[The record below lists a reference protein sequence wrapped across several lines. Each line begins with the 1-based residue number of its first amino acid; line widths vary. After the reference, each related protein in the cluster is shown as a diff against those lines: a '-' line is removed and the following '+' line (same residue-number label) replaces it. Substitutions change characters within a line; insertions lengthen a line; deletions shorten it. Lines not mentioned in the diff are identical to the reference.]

1 MAQLKDLI
9 VTGVARFVN
18 KINGDITGDAGTVGG
33 KVITDTYSGTST
45 NGMSGKAVKSA
56 IDALDGTVSGSA
68 GTSKT
73 LTAFSQTDGKVSAT
87 FGDISITKS
96 QVSDFPTLGTAAAK
110 DVPSSGNA
118 STTQVV
124 MGNDT
129 RLSDSRTPTSHSHG
143 NIANGG
149 TISSTAVTPANTDY
163 ILMSDTSNSGKIE
176 RGIAIGTDTTKYLRN
191 DGTWQVPPDNN
202 TTYTF
207 AEGSTNGAFSVTPSG
222 GSAQSVPV
230 HGLED
235 LAFKDDIDST
245 YIKPLSTKTYTGLI
259 GSSNDAANASFY
271 FGTIMPTGGYYDI
284 WKIHFKITAVAE
296 GNNNA
301 KGYFDCWITGTQ
313 SSMMT
318 YHNYNTVVNTSYR
331 TIYYTNLYRATS
343 AGITAGYGHLLGIGM
358 NSAWNPTTSANSR
371 TFTVEILETIG
382 CTYTPW
388 DTALKYASVPGTGST
403 NYSGLSQ
410 MDAYTN
416 GLRETGDDNSYAY
429 TVGWNYYSGKTS
441 ANIGIWQTGL
451 AMEDASGNLMSI
463 CTASD
468 GTATS
473 SNRTTATTK
482 KANTYGFRVG
492 STVYFTNQSLNANV
506 NISDTNKIFTQYGT
520 VFDSRYSFNTTLTAG
535 SLTTYQPIY
544 LVGTINSTDG
554 LFYLDTTWWTQTP
567 NDSSKIYIY
576 VGRCFDSTT
585 SYCRI
590 VLDQDNPW
598 YRYEGGELKKL
609 CYGYLKDTGGT
620 LWGGLTMNGS
630 LNMTSHSLANVSDT
644 NTEVIRSNYYQ
655 WGSNPNS
662 YYDALFLNQ
671 GNDNFCWSVLYKT
684 SASSVLNRYSGRPIA
699 NFESIPNTIGDLIV
713 TNGPY
718 ANIKHIAADKA
729 ISHNNIY
736 RGEELLSS
744 SHFGTGSTC
753 LTALHNAVSS
763 GIFSDIYI
771 GDTITIT
778 MDAISGFESAS
789 QTVVWVVMGIDLY
802 INQAIRWTQY
812 DSAPHHLVLVPKDC
826 FTSRFQW
833 HTSNDITSCGY
844 KDSYIHSTV
853 LAAYDSA
860 IKTSLGNYLLR
871 GLYNVSTG
879 ANTTGF
885 SFSDGTNGGA
895 ASNGIAIA
903 TPWLC
908 LLNEV
913 EIYGYRTIS
922 SQLLF
927 DVGIDSIQL
936 PGFRLNP
943 NLIFKKTNGSY
954 AYWWLK
960 SIVKAQRVGAI
971 ENANNYGAWG
981 YEPTQEFSVC
991 PKIFFG

>member
-18 KINGDITGDAGTVGG
+18 KINGDITGDAGSVGG
-33 KVITDTYSGTST
+33 HDTPTSG
-45 NGMSGKAVKSA
+45 
-56 IDALDGTVSGSA
+56 D
-68 GTSKT
+68 
-73 LTAFSQTDGKVSAT
+73 
-87 FGDISITKS
+87 
-96 QVSDFPTLGTAAAK
+96 
-110 DVPSSGNA
+110 A

-124 MGNDT
+124 LGNDT
-129 RLSDSRTPTSHSHG
+129 RLTNSRTPTSHTHG
-143 NIANGG
+143 NVQNGG

-191 DGTWQVPPDNN
+191 DGTWVKPTDNN

-222 GSAQSVPV
+222 SSAQSVPV

-259 GSSNDAANASFY
+259 GSSNDAPAASFY

-284 WKIHFKITAVAE
+284 WKIHFKITAVAA

-301 KGYFDCWITGTQ
+301 KGYFDCWVTGTQ
-313 SSMMT
+313 SVMMT

-343 AGITAGYGHLLGIGM
+343 AGITAGYGHLLGVGM
-358 NSAWNPTTSANSR
+358 NGAWNPTTSANSR

-429 TVGWNYYSGKTS
+429 NIGWNNYCGKTS

-482 KANTYGFRVG
+482 KANAYGFRVG

-506 NISDTNKIFTQYGT
+506 NITDTSKIMSQYGT
-520 VFDSRYSFNTTLTAG
+520 AFDSRYSFNTTLTAG
-535 SLTTYQPIY
+535 SLTAYAPIY
-544 LVGTINSTDG
+544 LVGTINGSDN
-554 LFYLDTTWWTQTP
+554 LFYLDSTWWTQTP
-567 NDSSKIYIY
+567 NNSNKIYIY

-585 SYCRI
+585 SNCRI
-590 VLDQDNPW
+590 VLDQYNPW
-598 YRYEGGELKKL
+598 YRYVGNTLYELN
-609 CYGYLKDTGGT
+609 YGYLPTTGGT
-620 LWGGLTMNGS
+620 MYGNLSMN
-630 LNMTSHSLANVSDT
+630 NHSLASVSNM
-644 NTEVIRSNYYQ
+644 NTELIESNYYQ
-655 WGSNPNS
+655 WGSGNNN
-662 YYDALFLNQ
+662 YYRDALFLNQ
-671 GNDNFCWSVLYKT
+671 GNDNFCWSVSYKI
-684 SASSVLNRYSGRPIA
+684 SSNSSVNRYNGRPIA
-699 NFESIPNTIGDLIV
+699 NFSGIPNTIGDLIV
-713 TNGPY
+713 TNGAY
-718 ANIKHIAADKA
+718 AQMKHIAADRA

-744 SHFGTGSTC
+744 SHFGTGSTG

-763 GIFSDIYI
+763 GDFTDIYV
-771 GDTITIT
+771 GDTISVT
-778 MDAISGFESAS
+778 MNTISGYESAS
-789 QTVVWVVMGIDLY
+789 QTVVWVVMGIDIYLQQ
-802 INQAIRWTQY
+802 NIRWNLYENIAQ
-812 DSAPHHLVLVPKDC
+812 HHLVLVPKDC
-826 FTSRFQW
+826 FKTAQKW
-833 HTSNDITSCGY
+833 HTSDNITSVGY
-844 KDSYIHSTV
+844 ASSYMSTDV
-853 LAAYDSA
+853 LPAYETA
-860 IKTSLGNYLLR
+860 IKNSLGNYLLR
-871 GLYNVSTG
+871 ALYQASQSAG
-879 ANTTGF
+879 TTEF
-885 SFSDGTNGGA
+885 SFYNGTNSGA
-895 ASNGIAIA
+895 ANSGDRIA
-903 TPWLC
+903 TPWIT

-913 EIYGYRTIS
+913 EILGYRTIAS
-922 SQLLF
+922 HSIW
-927 DVGIDSIQL
+927 DIGIDNIWL

-943 NLIFKKTNGSY
+943 NLICKKNGHSGTNY
-954 AYWWLK
+954 VYWWLK
-960 SIVKAQRVGAI
+960 VICSSSRVGAI
-971 ENANNYGAWG
+971 QNATEYGPWTQAPTNNNYI
-981 YEPTQEFSVC
+981 C